1 MPSCILIKF
10 LRQLLYSKYPPFD
23 SISTVLSKIGLK
35 ESIEKHFLLIW
46 DKPEFR
52 TNRFLPGFHF
62 FRGVGT
68 TVLSVVRFFEGTWVR
83 WAGIYNGTSVLSK
96 YSTLK

>member
-35 ESIEKHFLLIW
+35 EGIEKHFFANLGQTGIW
-46 DKPEFR
+46 DKPVFTWYHAVWYCIQIQR
-52 TNRFLPGFHF
+52 TP
-62 FRGVGT
+62 
-68 TVLSVVRFFEGTWVR
+68 FE
-83 WAGIYNGTSVLSK
+83 I
-96 YSTLK
+96 